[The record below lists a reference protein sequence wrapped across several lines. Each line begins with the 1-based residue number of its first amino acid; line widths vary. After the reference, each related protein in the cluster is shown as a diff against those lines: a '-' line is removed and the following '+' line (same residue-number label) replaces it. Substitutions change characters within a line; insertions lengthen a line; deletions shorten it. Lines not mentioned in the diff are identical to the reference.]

1 MCVSVTLIPSLRR
14 PANIHTASSHA
25 ALVEL
30 ALLIAADAEDMP
42 ITILGED
49 GTIAASFGLPTQ
61 THAQEVEL
69 F

>member
-14 PANIHTASSHA
+14 PTNAHAASSHA
-25 ALVEL
+25 ALMEL

-49 GTIAASFGLPTQ
+49 GHIAASFGI
-61 THAQEVEL
+61 HAQTYNHEVEL